1 MKHLTTRLVLLVMLA
16 FLVITGAFDYVRLAR
31 ERDRLVAVAATD
43 QRVFAETLALA
54 VRRNVRRGRTT
65 EELQELL
72 EEIRQRPGLV
82 WAAIYDPKGEV
93 VAAATAWDVPAPPPA
108 DHTVT
113 LALKRR
119 ESRSGLAEES
129 GGKVLRHIQP
139 FRWPDGRTAA
149 VEVRQRLDAVE
160 REFAHAVRERIVYR
174 LVVLV
179 LFVLAILAVTRWSI
193 ARPMRALT
201 QGARAVASG
210 DLSQR
215 IDVRRADEL
224 GQLAE
229 EFNRMAQSLEQAQ
242 QALLEQSEARLRLER
257 DVQQAQKL
265 VAVGMLAAEVAHE
278 IGTPLN
284 VISGRAEAL
293 ARGIPADDPE
303 RRHLDV
309 ISSQTERI
317 TAIVRDL
324 LDYARPR
331 RPQLRAEQPGPILAR
346 VTDLLAG
353 RRRDKG
359 VGIRLELPPEEVQV
373 LADADHLQQ
382 VFVNLLTNAL
392 DASPP
397 GGTVRVTHG
406 PESLL
411 PPEGRA
417 SVLRGK
423 ADTPLVAIHVL
434 DEGKGMGEEELA
446 QAFQP
451 FFSTKRR
458 GHGTGLGL
466 PIVEEI
472 VRAHRGEVEIL
483 SVADRGTEVIVRLPV
498 LDPQAREPADGTA
511 AEAPPPERPARE
523 A

>member
-1 MKHLTTRLVLLVMLA
+1 MRNLTTRVVLLLMLA
-16 FLVITGAFDYVRLAR
+16 FLVITGAFDYVRLAG
-31 ERDRLVAVAATD
+31 ERDRLVVVAATD

-54 VRRNVRRGRTT
+54 VRRNVWRGRTT

-72 EEIRQRPGLV
+72 EEIRLRPGLIWV
-82 WAAIYDPKGEV
+82 AIFDPKGEV
-93 VAAATAWDVPAPPPA
+93 VAAATAWDIPAPAPA
-108 DHTVT
+108 DQAVT
-113 LALKRR
+113 LALERR
-119 ESRSGLAEES
+119 EPISGLVEEPQ
-129 GGKVLRHIQP
+129 GKALRYIQP

-149 VEVRQRLDAVE
+149 VEVRQGLDAVE
-160 REFAHAVRERIVYR
+160 QEFARAVRERIVYR

-193 ARPMRALT
+193 ARPMRALI
-201 QGARAVASG
+201 QGARALASG
-210 DLSQR
+210 DLTQR
-215 IDVRRADEL
+215 IDVSRADEL

-229 EFNRMAQSLEQAQ
+229 EFNRMTQSLEQAQ

-257 DVQQAQKL
+257 DVQQSQKL
-265 VAVGMLAAEVAHE
+265 VAVGTLAAEVAHE

-293 ARGIPADDPE
+293 ARSIPADHPE

-317 TAIVRDL
+317 TAILRDL

-331 RPQLRAEQPGPILAR
+331 RPQLRAEPLGPILAR
-346 VTDLLAG
+346 VADLLAG

-359 VGIRLELPPEEVQV
+359 VGIRLELPPEDVQV
-373 LADADHLQQ
+373 LADAGHLQQ

-397 GGTVRVTHG
+397 EGTMRVTHG
-406 PESLL
+406 PEPLL
-411 PPEGRA
+411 PPEGRGG
-417 SVLRGK
+417 VLRGK

-434 DEGKGMGEEELA
+434 DEGPGMGEEELA
-446 QAFQP
+446 QAFQL

-483 SVADRGTEVIVRLPV
+483 SVAGRGTEVIVRLPV
-498 LDPQAREPADGTA
+498 LALPAEEPADGTA
-511 AEAPPPERPARE
+511 AEAPRTGDAR